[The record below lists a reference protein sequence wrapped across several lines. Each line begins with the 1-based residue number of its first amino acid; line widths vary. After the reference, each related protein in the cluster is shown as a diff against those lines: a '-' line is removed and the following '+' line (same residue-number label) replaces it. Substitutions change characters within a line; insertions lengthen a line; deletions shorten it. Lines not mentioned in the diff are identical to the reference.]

1 MNISILPTLNAGL
14 NAASAVCLGTGYVM
28 IRLGWRAA
36 HRRCMLVAL
45 SATLLF
51 FASSLVYYY
60 SAGPAPFAGRGWV
73 RLAYYVILGTHT
85 LLAVVIVPLVMMTLV
100 RALRERFALH
110 KQIARWTL
118 PIWLYVSVT
127 GVGIYWLLYRAYPA

>member
-14 NAASAVCLGTGYVM
+14 NAAGAVCLGTGYVM

-51 FASSLVYYY
+51 FASSLFYYY

-73 RLAYYVILGTHT
+73 RLAYYAILGTHT
-85 LLAVVIVPLVMMTLV
+85 LLAVVIVPLVMVTLV

-118 PIWLYVSVT
+118 PVWLYVSVT
-127 GVGIYWLLYRAYPA
+127 GVVIYWLLYRAYPA